1 MDFVLSIIDTV
12 TYAAITAEQ
21 RFANHSET
29 IPGEAPWISIISI
42 KPFFAIAI
50 TLQYSI
56 NQTLQFVG
64 YIFGYSHNTNIL
76 QVLYIVY

>member
-1 MDFVLSIIDTV
+1 MDFVLSIIDAV

-29 IPGEAPWISIISI
+29 IPGEAKWGSVISI
-42 KPFFAIAI
+42 KPFFTIAI

-56 NQTLQFVG
+56 N
-64 YIFGYSHNTNIL
+64 
-76 QVLYIVY
+76 